1 MKFLPKTI
9 QLKDETY
16 QALDKL
22 KRKTGAKS
30 FDEVVE
36 KLVLKEFGLPDDMFG
51 VDHGRIS
58 PPAEK
63 DRLEDR
69 EW

>member
-30 FDEVVE
+30 FDEVIE
-36 KLVLKEFGLPDDMFG
+36 KLVLKEFGLPNDMFG
-51 VDHGRIS
+51 VNRDKIF
-58 PPAEK
+58 PLAEK
-63 DRLEDR
+63 DRLEYR